1 MDSINPT
8 GSNLGNVS
16 RNSSSSNIS
25 ISSEQTSTSNISN
38 TAPLLPNLADK
49 VSSSSSDIREDVIA
63 RAEKLLNDPN
73 WLSDENLDRLASRL
87 IDNEDF

>member
-8 GSNLGNVS
+8 STNLGNVS
-16 RNSSSSNIS
+16 RNSVSPNIPL
-25 ISSEQTSTSNISN
+25 SSEQTSKSKISSA
-38 TAPLLPNLADK
+38 APLLPNLADK

-63 RAEKLLNDPN
+63 RAEKLLDDPN

>member
-8 GSNLGNVS
+8 GSNLGNVA
-16 RNSSSSNIS
+16 RNSSSPNIS

>member
-1 MDSINPT
+1 MDSISPT

-16 RNSSSSNIS
+16 RKSSSPNIS

-38 TAPLLPNLADK
+38 TSPSLPNLADK

-63 RAEKLLNDPN
+63 RAEKLLDDPN

>member
-8 GSNLGNVS
+8 GTNLSNVS
-16 RNSSSSNIS
+16 RNSASPNIP
-25 ISSEQTSTSNISN
+25 ISSEQTSTSNISS
-38 TAPLLPNLADK
+38 TAPVLPNLADK

-63 RAEKLLNDPN
+63 RAEKLLDDPN